1 MCFSWFDVVF
11 MRVCFN
17 SRENQMEIIYTFK
30 AVFVK
35 THFHHL
41 RQQKSIK
48 TIIKKTSQPPDV
60 SLQHFISDRNFWKKQ
75 KNNLESIIPQLT

>member
-1 MCFSWFDVVF
+1 
-11 MRVCFN
+11 
-17 SRENQMEIIYTFK
+17 MEIIYTFK

-41 RQQKSIK
+41 KQQKSIK
-48 TIIKKTSQPPDV
+48 TIIKKKSTSRCV
-60 SLQHFISDRNFWKKQ
+60 CSILSVTEMSERS

>member
-17 SRENQMEIIYTFK
+17 STENQMEIIYTFK

-41 RQQKSIK
+41 KQQKSIK
-48 TIIKKTSQPPDV
+48 TIIKKQV
-60 SLQHFISDRNFWKKQ
+60 NLQMCLCSILSVTEISERSKK
-75 KNNLESIIPQLT
+75 TT